1 MAKLARW
8 LLILSALLIAATAC
22 SSSDSADLSVPV
34 DDSIPTTTQ
43 ESDDPYR
50 RVAGGV
56 ALLDAEGF
64 LQLCFRL
71 VDQEGAVLCADAR
84 ATYAPDSYVSFDGSQ
99 VGMEELGELT
109 ASSEPA
115 WLYEAEFDD
124 GIHLELRIAGQGEVI
139 Q

>member
-8 LLILSALLIAATAC
+8 LLIVAALLIAATAC
-22 SSSDSADLSVPV
+22 SSSDSADSAVPA

-43 ESDDPYR
+43 DPDDPYR

-71 VDQEGAVLCADAR
+71 IDQDGTVLCADAR
-84 ATYAPDSYVSFDGSQ
+84 ATYAPDAYVSFDGSQ
-99 VGMEELGELT
+99 VGMEQLGELM

-124 GIHLELRIAGQGEVI
+124 GIRLELRIAGRGEVI

>member
-1 MAKLARW
+1 M
-8 LLILSALLIAATAC
+8 LLLVAAAC
-22 SSSDSADLSVPV
+22 SSSDSDEASVPAE
-34 DDSIPTTTQ
+34 DSIPTTTQ
-43 ESDDPYR
+43 DPADPYR

-56 ALLDAEGF
+56 VLMDAEGF

-71 VDQEGAVLCADAR
+71 IDQDEKVLCADAR
-84 ATYAPDSYVSFDGSQ
+84 ATYGSGDYESFDGSQ

-109 ASSEPA
+109 ASMEPA

-124 GIHLELRIAGQGEVI
+124 GVYLELRSVGLGEVI